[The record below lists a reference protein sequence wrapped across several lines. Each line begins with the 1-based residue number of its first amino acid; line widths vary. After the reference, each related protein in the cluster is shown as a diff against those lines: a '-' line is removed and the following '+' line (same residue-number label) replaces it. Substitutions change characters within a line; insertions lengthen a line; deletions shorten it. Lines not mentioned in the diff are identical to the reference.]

1 LYKAIIMT
9 KIIIQIERTEDAQ
22 ILEAFAKNLGLA
34 YSYEKEVLPNDA
46 TMPSDEDWIKSM
58 SGSWNDFP
66 ETAEEMIAR
75 IEHNK
80 TLERPIEIL

>member
-1 LYKAIIMT
+1 MT

-22 ILEAFAKNLGLA
+22 LLEAFAKNLGLA
-34 YSYEKEVLPNDA
+34 YSYEKEALPNDSTA
-46 TMPSDEDWIKSM
+46 LSDEDWIKSM

-66 ETAEEMIAR
+66 ETAEEMIAT

-80 TLERPIEIL
+80 TLERSIEIL